1 MPSTT
6 IDPTARVSSSARL
19 SEGAQIGPYA
29 TVESNVEIGEN
40 TIIGPY
46 CMIQGPTTIGSG
58 CSITGYASIG
68 TPPQDH
74 TYKGEDTR
82 LVIGDNNT
90 IREFVTIN
98 RGTLKDN
105 QVTIIG
111 NHNLIMAYCHVAH
124 DCIVHDH
131 VVMGNLATLAG
142 HVEIFDHAIIGGLSA
157 VHQFTRVGSYA
168 ILGGGSMVSLDIIP
182 YAKASGDR
190 AKLFGINTIGLK
202 RNSFSKEQIGNIAK
216 AYRLL
221 LKEKHLLKDAISL
234 IEEEFSGQAEIE
246 LLVNFL
252 SSTKRGIAR

>member
-1 MPSTT
+1 MPSIA
-6 IDPTARVSSSARL
+6 IDPTALVSKEAKL
-19 SEGAQIGPYA
+19 SQGVRIGPY
-29 TVESNVEIGEN
+29 TTIESRVEIGPD
-40 TIIGPY
+40 TVIGAH
-46 CMIQGPTTIGSG
+46 CMIQGPTTIGAG
-58 CSITGYASIG
+58 CTITGYASIG
-68 TPPQDH
+68 SPPQDH

-98 RGTLKDN
+98 RGTLKEN

-111 NHNLIMAYCHVAH
+111 NNNLIMAYCHVAH

-157 VHQFTRVGSYA
+157 VHQFTRVGAYA

-190 AKLFGINTIGLK
+190 AKLFGLNTIGLK
-202 RNSFSKEQIGNIAK
+202 RNSFSREQIGNIGK

-221 LKEKHLLKDAISL
+221 LKEKHLLKDAIRL
-234 IEEEFSGQAEIE
+234 IEEEFPDQAEIE